1 MRFRIAGRSISSFQP
16 SPKSISK
23 KRPSICREC
32 VPTTTFPRSRSR
44 VSIKVALRCPVSMC
58 KRSTRG
64 RSASTMLENPSNLP
78 DVTPSRRC
86 SSIAWKKAPAPKPSP
101 TDPEQGIARC
111 PMTRQQP
118 RDGVN
123 RPGFAGSMDLKTT
136 LGNIY
141 PDHPHFHV
149 DLLASGLWP
158 IDPEPGSRG
167 ASITSYRCNDV
178 TTCPVDP
185 NVGLQCDHRRASA
198 ARTRRNA
205 PLSTC
210 ASTRTLTPSGRV
222 ISITPSGWFIAPD
235 VGTTY
240 GEVDV
245 GAGPL
250 GEVVSSTGANL
261 TTGCVVTWKDPSV
274 RCRRYV

>member
-1 MRFRIAGRSISSFQP
+1 
-16 SPKSISK
+16 
-23 KRPSICREC
+23 
-32 VPTTTFPRSRSR
+32 
-44 VSIKVALRCPVSMC
+44 
-58 KRSTRG
+58 
-64 RSASTMLENPSNLP
+64 
-78 DVTPSRRC
+78 
-86 SSIAWKKAPAPKPSP
+86 
-101 TDPEQGIARC
+101 
-111 PMTRQQP
+111 MTRQQP

-141 PDHPHFHV
+141 PDHLTSMSISSP
-149 DLLASGLWP
+149 LACGPLILSLGPEGRPSHP
-158 IDPEPGSRG
+158 I
-167 ASITSYRCNDV
+167 DV
-178 TTCPVDP
+178 TTGPVDP

-250 GEVVSSTGANL
+250 GEVVSSTRANL